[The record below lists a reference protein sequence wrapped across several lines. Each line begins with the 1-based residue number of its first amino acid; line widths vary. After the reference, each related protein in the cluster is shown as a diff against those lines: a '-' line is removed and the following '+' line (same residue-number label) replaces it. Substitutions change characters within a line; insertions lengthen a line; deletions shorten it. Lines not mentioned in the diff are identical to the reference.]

1 VNQSA
6 GKPIASSILR
16 SGTGRST
23 LKIKLVA
30 FTFLSIHASNVLA
43 WGVEGHK
50 TVALIAESRLDA
62 VAQSEVRRL
71 LALEGASSL
80 ADVASWADQIKGT
93 EPGLI
98 SHAVRIPFD
107 ATAYDPKRDCG
118 RKGKCIVYGIERYE
132 AILGQKD
139 APAADRLRA
148 LKFVVHYVGDIHQPL
163 HAIKETGGVK
173 VQLGK
178 REYTL
183 HKVWDTISVRSL
195 KMPPARLAPYLLT
208 SNPSV
213 PQRTAEEWAMESHE
227 IAKNYIY
234 GSDMQ
239 RADSTMKKALPKRY
253 LNDISSVVKARLT
266 DAGLRLGTLLNRVL
280 GASHTSI

>member
-1 VNQSA
+1 M
-6 GKPIASSILR
+6 
-16 SGTGRST
+16 
-23 LKIKLVA
+23 KIKIFA
-30 FTFLSIHASNVLA
+30 FAFLSIHAPSVLA
-43 WGVEGHK
+43 WGIEGHK

-62 VAQSEVRRL
+62 VAQSEVRQL

-80 ADVASWADQIKGT
+80 ADVASWADQIRGT

-107 ATAYDPKRDCG
+107 ATTYDPKRDCS
-118 RKGKCIVYGIERYE
+118 RKGKCVVFGIGRYE

-173 VQLGK
+173 VLLGK
-178 REYTL
+178 HEYTL

-195 KMPPARLAPYLLT
+195 KMPPAELATFLLAG
-208 SNPSV
+208 NPTV
-213 PQRTAEEWAMESHE
+213 PQRTPEEWAMESHE
-227 IAKNYIY
+227 IAKTYIY
-234 GSDMQ
+234 GGDIQ
-239 RADSTMKKALPKRY
+239 RADSTTKMVLPQRY
-253 LNDISSVVKARLT
+253 LKDISPAVKTRLI

-280 GASHTSI
+280 DASHTSI